1 MQGHVTS
8 REPIKL
14 GCHPVEFSGHKH
26 SDCRDI
32 MVLVFHSIYKD
43 PVIQGPCDFMSG
55 SLSW

>member
-14 GCHPVEFSGHKH
+14 GCHPVKFSGHKH

-32 MVLVFHSIYKD
+32 MVLNFYMINKGH
-43 PVIQGPCDFMSG
+43 VIQRLCKFMSG